1 MRWVKLRPAP
11 AVGTAVWVVS
21 EETQA
26 TSVLPGVGVAPRVT
40 VGLATA
46 ELLAADWMIEEAI
59 GYPIVRLSTLPRV
72 V

>member
-1 MRWVKLRPAP
+1 
-11 AVGTAVWVVS
+11 
-21 EETQA
+21 
-26 TSVLPGVGVAPRVT
+26 VT